1 MSTNKNN
8 IVLVDFDHR
17 LHEITLDCVLTFR
30 GYAETSVDSMDLV
43 TADLAECLNKYRER
57 ACEIKKV
64 ETARVKEGAPTVSGS
79 SVTSG

>member
-1 MSTNKNN
+1 M
-8 IVLVDFDHR
+8 DF
-17 LHEITLDCVLTFR
+17 
-30 GYAETSVDSMDLV
+30 MDLV

-57 ACEIKKV
+57 ACEIKKI